1 MQERS
6 KDRLLRVHEKGTYRS
21 RMNSKLAALRKAIT
35 PRNEEEE
42 EDEESDDVDGIE
54 KASRIHKQTQF
65 VLATTRGE
73 SVVSTDNTIS
83 VKCMEAAAYDY
94 YISIHVHVHVPSSYM

>member
-6 KDRLLRVHEKGTYRS
+6 KDRLLKVHEKGTYRS
-21 RMNSKLAALRKAIT
+21 RMNDKLAALRKAIT
-35 PRNEEEE
+35 PHNEE
-42 EDEESDDVDGIE
+42 EDEDSDDVDGME

-73 SVVSTDNTIS
+73 PDSECNNY
-83 VKCMEAAAYDY
+83 CNLY
-94 YISIHVHVHVPSSYM
+94 H